1 MLTKC
6 PAYFHLSE
14 ATSKVLEA
22 ETGWTENPVP
32 ISVSLRFPVHSSST
46 NLWVLPSFILQCVA
60 PVSSYFMGLNALNAL
75 YLCKS
80 SVFLAMR
87 YYCKDKEGNVSGRK
101 QKKKNTTQ
109 KPLKTL
115 ENPPHPPKLPSFFNS
130 STNFTYNKLFWKRLN
145 SHLKAV
151 CLGCF

>member
-6 PAYFHLSE
+6 PAYFNLSE

-101 QKKKNTTQ
+101 QKKKHNT
-109 KPLKTL
+109 KTL
-115 ENPPHPPKLPSFFNS
+115 EDPWKPSPSPKTTKFLQ
-130 STNFTYNKLFWKRLN
+130 LFY
-145 SHLKAV
+145 
-151 CLGCF
+151 

>member
-101 QKKKNTTQ
+101 QQKKHNT
-109 KPLKTL
+109 KTL
-115 ENPPHPPKLPSFFNS
+115 EDPWKSSPSPKTTKFLQ
-130 STNFTYNKLFWKRLN
+130 LFY
-145 SHLKAV
+145 
-151 CLGCF
+151 

>member
-101 QKKKNTTQ
+101 QKKKTQ
-109 KPLKTL
+109 HKNPWRPLKI
-115 ENPPHPPKLPSFFNS
+115 LPIPQNYQVS
-130 STNFTYNKLFWKRLN
+130 STLLLISPTI
-145 SHLKAV
+145 
-151 CLGCF
+151 GCFGKD